1 MISII
6 VAIDKQN
13 AIGRKNQL
21 LWHLPADLK
30 YFKEKTLGHPV
41 IMGDKTFES
50 IGRPLPNRRN
60 MVVTL
65 LKDYKVPEGVELYN
79 DLGALLQGLK
89 ESESVKADGVK
100 IKDVKAAENGAK
112 AEEEYFV
119 IGGASVYRFAFDFA
133 DKLYI
138 TQIDAIAEDPDAF
151 FPKIDPKVWDLSSVS
166 EQQYDEE
173 NNLIF
178 RFLQYIRKK

>member
-13 AIGRKNQL
+13 AIGRKNAL

-50 IGRPLPNRRN
+50 IGRPLPKRRN

-65 LKDYKVPEGVELYN
+65 LKDYKVPEGVELYG
-79 DLGALLQGLK
+79 DLGKLLQDLK
-89 ESESVKADGVK
+89 AESIGKRKKER
-100 IKDVKAAENGAK
+100 I

-119 IGGASVYRFAFDFA
+119 IGGASVYRFAFDYA

-138 TQIDAIAEDPDAF
+138 TQIDAVAEDPDAF
-151 FPKIDPKVWDLSSVS
+151 FPQIDSKVWDLVSVS
-166 EQQYDEE
+166 EPHHDEE
-173 NNLIF
+173 NNLDF
-178 RFLQYIRKK
+178 RFLQYVRK

>member
-13 AIGRKNQL
+13 AIGRKNAL

-50 IGRPLPNRRN
+50 IGRPLPKRRN

-65 LKDYKVPEGVELYN
+65 IKDYKVPDGVELYG
-79 DLGALLQGLK
+79 DLGKLLQDLK
-89 ESESVKADGVK
+89 NEGSK
-100 IKDVKAAENGAK
+100 NGE
-112 AEEEYFV
+112 EEEYFV

-151 FPKIDPKVWDLSSVS
+151 FPKIDSKVWDLVSVS
-166 EQQYDEE
+166 EPQHDSE
-173 NNLIF
+173 NNLNF
-178 RFLQYIRKK
+178 RFLQYVRK